1 VIHAVRQHEGV
12 ADKRFKLI
20 RFYGK
25 DVPEGEEWEFYD
37 LKKDPSEMQSQYS
50 NQEYQ
55 AQIASMKTELL
66 RLRGK
71 YLVP

>member
-1 VIHAVRQHEGV
+1 
-12 ADKRFKLI
+12 
-20 RFYGK
+20 
-25 DVPEGEEWEFYD
+25 
-37 LKKDPSEMQSQYS
+37 MQSQYS